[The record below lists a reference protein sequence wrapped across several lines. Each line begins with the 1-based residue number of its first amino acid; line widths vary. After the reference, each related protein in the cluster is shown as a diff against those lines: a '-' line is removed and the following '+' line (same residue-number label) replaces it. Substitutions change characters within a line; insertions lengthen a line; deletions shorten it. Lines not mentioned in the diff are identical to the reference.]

1 MKDCGSTMM
10 RPCTVLAATALLAAC
25 AQSGNSQLPVGSAAY
40 EVIPIKAEGQNEEI
54 IRPGD
59 RLSILVMGEPE
70 LTSENYYVDS
80 TGYIQVPLA
89 GEVIASGRLPLELRD
104 DLTKRLGARFIRDPQ
119 VAVIIAERRK
129 TTFAVEGAV
138 EQPGVFDAAPGTTLL
153 SAIAQ
158 AKSPNNTARLDE
170 IMVFRQ
176 VNGARMGARFNLKDI
191 RNGVAADPQILAGDT
206 VVVGH
211 SALKGAW
218 REFLQAAPIFNT
230 FYLLR

>member
-1 MKDCGSTMM
+1 MIRAVIFLAM
-10 RPCTVLAATALLAAC
+10 AATLAGC
-25 AQSGNSQLPVGSAAY
+25 GKGTPSMLPVGQAAY
-40 EVIPIKAEGQNEEI
+40 DIIPVKSEGQGEEI

-59 RLSILVMGEPE
+59 KLSILVMGEPE

-89 GEVIASGRLPLELRD
+89 GEVTASGRLPAQLRD
-104 DLTKRLGARFIRDPQ
+104 DLIRRLGSRFIRDPQ

-138 EQPGVFDAAPGTTLL
+138 EQPGIFDASSGTTLL

-158 AKSPNNTARLDE
+158 ARSPNEVARLDE
-170 IMVFRQ
+170 VMVFRM
-176 VNGARMGARFNLKDI
+176 VNGTRMGARFNLNAI
-191 RNGVAADPQILAGDT
+191 RKGVDPDPQILAGDT

-218 REFLQAAPIFNT
+218 REFLQAAPAFNLFYIF
-230 FYLLR
+230 R